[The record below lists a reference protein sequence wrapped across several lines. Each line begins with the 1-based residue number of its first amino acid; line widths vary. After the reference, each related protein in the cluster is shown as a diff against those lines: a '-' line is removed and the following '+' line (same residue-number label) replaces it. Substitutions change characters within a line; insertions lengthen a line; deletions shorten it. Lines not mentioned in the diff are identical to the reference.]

1 MNRKIKFCSP
11 RALSYICRNILS
23 NSSMQRKLLYVF
35 VSLIL
40 LSVAWLGASGFTLL
54 AALVP
59 LLYISD
65 RYSSSARDWWRMAGW
80 AALTFALWNVATV
93 WWVWI
98 ATPIGPIAA
107 TIIST
112 FWNMVA
118 FMLYHYISKRAP
130 KSVAYTILVAAWL
143 ATEYLYIHTEVLS
156 FPWLAMGNGF
166 SGSTWAVQWYEYTGV
181 LGGTLWVLLSNIALF
196 EALKQRTKWPMMRA
210 GVTILLPIVVSLVIF
225 WSYEPQGES
234 VKVSVLQPNVDC
246 YNEKFNNTAT
256 KQMQNIINL
265 ISQTPTDTKIIV
277 LPETALPEI
286 VDDDEPQKNI
296 MVEIIDTIL
305 MQHRPQAMVTVGAST
320 MKEYDY
326 GEKPSSTAR
335 GNVGGYFDLY
345 NSAIAINGDGA
356 EDVHHKMR
364 LVVGVE
370 AMPWWFKSLS
380 KYIDLG
386 GVAGQLGRNDKAV
399 VFENDGVKA
408 GPAICYEGLYGD
420 CFARFVREG
429 AEVMLVMSNDGWW
442 GNTPGHKRLF
452 DFCRLRAI
460 ETRRAIARSANT
472 GVSGFITSRGDVEQ
486 RLDWDERGVLSGDVE
501 LNNRTTAYVIYGD
514 WLGRMGLLLTFLGVL
529 YFVAYRIRR
538 KNHLV

>member
-1 MNRKIKFCSP
+1 
-11 RALSYICRNILS
+11 
-23 NSSMQRKLLYVF
+23 MQRKLLYILASVA
-35 VSLIL
+35 L
-40 LSVAWLGASGFTLL
+40 LSVGWLGASGFTLL
-54 AALVP
+54 VALVP

-65 RYSSSARDWWRMAGW
+65 GYSSSARDWWRMAGW
-80 AALTFALWNVATV
+80 ASLTFVLWNVATV
-93 WWVWI
+93 WWIWI

-156 FPWLAMGNGF
+156 FPWLALGNGF

-181 LGGTLWVLLSNIALF
+181 LGGTLWVLLSNIAVF
-196 EALKQRTKWPMMRA
+196 EALKQRTKWPAVRA
-210 GVTILLPIVVSLVIF
+210 GVVALLPVVVSLVIY
-225 WSYEPQGES
+225 WGYEPQSER
-234 VKVSVLQPNVDC
+234 VKVAVLQPNVDC
-246 YNEKFNNTAT
+246 YDEKFNNTAT
-256 KQMQNIINL
+256 RQMQNIVDL
-265 ISQTPTDTKIIV
+265 ISQTPADAKIIV
-277 LPETALPEI
+277 LPETALPNM
-286 VDDDEPQKNI
+286 VDDDEPQSDI
-296 MVEIIDTIL
+296 AVQIVDTIL
-305 MQHRPQAMVTVGAST
+305 TQHRPQAMVAVGAST

-326 GEKPSSTAR
+326 GQKPSSTAR
-335 GNVGGYFDLY
+335 GNVGGYFDIY

-356 EDVHHKMR
+356 GDVHHKMR

-370 AMPWWFKSLS
+370 TMPWWFKSLS
-380 KYIDLG
+380 ELIDLG
-386 GVAGQLGRNDKAV
+386 GVTGQLGRNDKPT
-399 VFENDGVKA
+399 VFEKGGVKA

-486 RLDWDERGVLSGDVE
+486 RLDWDKRGVLSADVE
-501 LNNRTTAYVIYGD
+501 VGSRTTAYVTYGD

>member
-1 MNRKIKFCSP
+1 
-11 RALSYICRNILS
+11 
-23 NSSMQRKLLYVF
+23 MQRKLLYVF